1 MSNNMAFKSTIRGRV
16 RSPNEVELEESIDIP
31 VGSDVNIIISPS
43 LGISFAGT
51 ASDALSRFKDAAE
64 DAAGSWKDTSES
76 FIKEVYADRHNIHR
90 SDVSL

>member
-1 MSNNMAFKSTIRGRV
+1 MAFKATIRGRV

-31 VGSDVNIIISPS
+31 VGSDVNIIIYPS

-51 ASDALSRFKDAAE
+51 ASDALSRFKDAA
-64 DAAGSWKDTSES
+64 GSWKDTTES
-76 FIKEVYADRHNIHR
+76 FINEVYADRHSIHR